1 MSKVSWIVFSAIV
14 VAVLG
19 GLIIYSR
26 VSNPSSNVSTV
37 NANAAIPASEA
48 SGQIADQVYGKT
60 NSQVVLVEY
69 GDFQCPSCGGAHPQI
84 KTIMEEYKDKVAFI
98 YRNFPLT
105 SIHPNAKIAAAAAE
119 AAGLQGKYWDV
130 HNLIY
135 ENQAEWKDLTGTER
149 TNVFTTYAQTVGLDK
164 DRFLV
169 DIASTAV
176 NRKISF
182 DQALGKKVGVNSTPS
197 FYLNGEKLPEAV
209 SGAVVRGSTT
219 ELKDLFN
226 QKLGN

>member
-1 MSKVSWIVFSAIV
+1 MSKVSWIVFSAII

-26 VSNPSSNVSTV
+26 VSNPSANVSTV

-60 NSQVVLVEY
+60 DSQVVLVEY
-69 GDFQCPSCGGAHPQI
+69 GDFQCPSCAGAHPQI

-119 AAGLQGKYWDV
+119 AAGLQGKYWDM

-135 ENQAEWKDLTGTER
+135 ESQAEWKDLTGTER
-149 TNVFTTYAQTVGLDK
+149 TNAFAAYAETIGLDK
-164 DRFLV
+164 ERFLS
-169 DIASTAV
+169 DIAGTAV

-197 FYLNGEKLPEAV
+197 FYLNGEALPEAV
-209 SGAVVRGSTT
+209 SSAIVQGSTT
-219 ELKDLFN
+219 ELKDLFD